1 MNRKTLLYV
10 TLGVVILAVIV
21 AVGMASRNVVPNAA
35 SQAPTQ
41 STIKVGQ
48 VAPEFAV
55 QTNAGPFDLATVPT
69 PVLLEVFATWCPH
82 CQHET
87 TILNDL
93 AAKYQGKLAM
103 VAVDGSQYAMDGSS
117 AGSESDVNQFG
128 ARFAV
133 RYPIAFDPQ
142 LAVAQEYLQGG
153 FPTLVLIR
161 PDKKIAWI
169 RDGEVPETD
178 LVKAIN
184 AVIPRV

>member
-1 MNRKTLLYV
+1 MNRKTILYV
-10 TLGVVILAVIV
+10 TLGVVILAVVV
-21 AVGMASRNVVPNAA
+21 AVGLASRNVVPNAA
-35 SQAPTQ
+35 SQAPIQ
-41 STIKVGQ
+41 SSLKVGD
-48 VAPEFAV
+48 VAPEFTA
-55 QTNAGPFDLATVPT
+55 QSNAGPFDLASVTT

-87 TILNDL
+87 AILNDL
-93 AAKYQGKLAM
+93 AAKYQGKIAM
-103 VAVDGSQYAMDGSS
+103 IAVDGSPYGMDGST

-142 LAVAQEYLQGG
+142 LAVAQKYLQGG
-153 FPTLVLIR
+153 FPTIVLIR

-169 RDGEVPETD
+169 KDGEVPEND

-184 AVIPRV
+184 AVIPGV